1 MIYLTL
7 DTCVWLRLLNQGIH
21 HEFSVFDELCF
32 WIENGHLKHITTTN
46 LLREWDR
53 NKIKEIPR
61 IISSVKGSRSAIHN
75 VLKSNP
81 ALDSLYSPENVEKI
95 ILERAQRID
104 NILKNRSEEARES
117 NAILQQAAELNLKCK
132 APNHSGDCFRD
143 TVNILTLMNFTK
155 ENGYEGC
162 IFSTVDTDFSVDSS
176 KKHDLHPELTD
187 LFEKAKLQFVYCDEN
202 PLGEKLI
209 KGILRKVLPSYEHY
223 VREKERQTKEK
234 QLESEKLVAQVDENP
249 DVDFLDNIKHIDLI
263 LRKKAPTSFEKS
275 ILRNLINRH
284 ESYRRY
290 FLRKVGDGGMV

>member
-1 MIYLTL
+1 MDRKRTL
-7 DTCVWLRLLNQGIH
+7 
-21 HEFSVFDELCF
+21 
-32 WIENGHLKHITTTN
+32 ENLKHITTTN

-61 IISSVKGSRSAIHN
+61 IISSVKASLRTIPN

-81 ALDSLYSPENVEKI
+81 ALDSLYSPENIEKV

-104 NILKNRSEEARES
+104 NILKNYSEEARES
-117 NAILQQAAELNLKCK
+117 NEILQHAAELNLKCK

-143 TVNILTLMNFTK
+143 TVNILTLTNYTK
-155 ENGYEGC
+155 QNGYEEC

-209 KGILRKVLPSYEHY
+209 RGTLRKVLPSYKDYLH
-223 VREKERQTKEK
+223 EKRRQSKEK
-234 QLESEKLVAQVDENP
+234 QLESEKLVVQVDENP
-249 DVDFLDNIKHIDLI
+249 DVDFLDNVKYIDLI
-263 LRKKAPTSFEKS
+263 LRKKMPTNFEKS
-275 ILRNLINRH
+275 ILKNLISRH